1 VARQAFALLCLS
13 GARYHYCEGA
23 RGGKMQRLLTTTVLV
38 AALAAAACGGK
49 SGTPTAPSSEGTSA
63 AAPSGPV
70 TPGSATITGRV
81 QSAGAGATVAVAGSP
96 ASTGLDSAGNFTLRN
111 VTPGDVQL
119 RVTSASANAMVP
131 LAGVQAAQTVEIV
144 VTMAGSSANVESEV
158 RHGAGEAE
166 LKGVVEA
173 LPPTT
178 PALAFKAAG
187 KTVVTNASTV
197 FVNGSGTRTFA
208 DLKLGARVEAQGSFA
223 GDTLT
228 AARVEI
234 EDHEV
239 PNPGPNP
246 GPTPSPTPKPEQE
259 AELSGAISALTG
271 SASSFQ
277 FTIGS
282 RLVKGD
288 ATTTINGSSNAGKT
302 FADLKNGVDVE
313 VKGVQKDGF
322 VQASRIH
329 LENEAEPPPGPQ
341 AEAEVEGT
349 VSALTGSASAFQFT
363 VGSTL
368 VKGDS
373 KTTFGESS
381 KTTNTFTDLKNGVKV
396 EVKGVRATDGSVQ
409 AARIQIEN
417 GDDDNGDDNDNE
429 NEADAEGTLGAV
441 TGTCPAI
448 ASTVGSTKFTTSA
461 STRFDDACSS
471 FKAGDRVEVKGS
483 KNTDGSI
490 AATRLRK
497 K

>member
-1 VARQAFALLCLS
+1 
-13 GARYHYCEGA
+13 
-23 RGGKMQRLLTTTVLV
+23 
-38 AALAAAACGGK
+38 
-49 SGTPTAPSSEGTSA
+49 
-63 AAPSGPV
+63 
-70 TPGSATITGRV
+70 
-81 QSAGAGATVAVAGSP
+81 
-96 ASTGLDSAGNFTLRN
+96 
-111 VTPGDVQL
+111 
-119 RVTSASANAMVP
+119 
-131 LAGVQAAQTVEIV
+131 
-144 VTMAGSSANVESEV
+144 
-158 RHGAGEAE
+158 
-166 LKGVVEA
+166 
-173 LPPTT
+173 
-178 PALAFKAAG
+178 
-187 KTVVTNASTV
+187 V

-228 AARVEI
+228 ATRVEV
-234 EDHEV
+234 EDHAGV

-246 GPTPSPTPKPEQE
+246 APTPKPEQE
-259 AELSGAISALTG
+259 SELNGAVSALTG

-288 ATTTINGSSNAGKT
+288 AATTINGSSNAVKT
-302 FADLKNGVDVE
+302 FADLKNGVNVE

-329 LENEAEPPPGPQ
+329 LENDAEPQ

-349 VSALTGSASAFQFT
+349 VSAMTGSASAFQFT

-373 KTTFGESS
+373 KTTFGESG
-381 KTTNTFTDLKNGVKV
+381 KTTKTFTDLKNGLKV
-396 EVKGVRATDGSVQ
+396 EVKGVRATDGSVR
-409 AARIQIEN
+409 ATRIQIED

-448 ASTVGSTKFTTSA
+448 ASSVGSTKFTTSA

>member
-1 VARQAFALLCLS
+1 
-13 GARYHYCEGA
+13 
-23 RGGKMQRLLTTTVLV
+23 MQRLLTTTVLM

-63 AAPSGPV
+63 AASSGPV
-70 TPGSATITGRV
+70 IPGSATITGRV

-96 ASTGLDSAGNFTLRN
+96 ASTGLDGAGTFTLRN

-166 LKGVVEA
+166 LKGVVEG

-178 PALAFKAAG
+178 PALTFKAAG

-228 AARVEI
+228 ATRVEV
-234 EDHEV
+234 EDHAGV

-246 GPTPSPTPKPEQE
+246 TPAPTPKPEQE
-259 AELSGAISALTG
+259 SELSGAVSALTG

-288 ATTTINGSSNAGKT
+288 AATTINGSSNAAKT
-302 FADLKNGVDVE
+302 FADLKNGVNVE

-329 LENEAEPPPGPQ
+329 LENDAEPQ

-349 VSALTGSASAFQFT
+349 VSAMTGSASAFQFT

-373 KTTFGESS
+373 KTTFGESG
-381 KTTNTFTDLKNGVKV
+381 KTTKTFTDLKNGLKV
-396 EVKGVRATDGSVQ
+396 EVKGVRATDGSVR
-409 AARIQIEN
+409 ATRIQIED

-448 ASTVGSTKFTTSA
+448 ASSVGSTKFTTSA